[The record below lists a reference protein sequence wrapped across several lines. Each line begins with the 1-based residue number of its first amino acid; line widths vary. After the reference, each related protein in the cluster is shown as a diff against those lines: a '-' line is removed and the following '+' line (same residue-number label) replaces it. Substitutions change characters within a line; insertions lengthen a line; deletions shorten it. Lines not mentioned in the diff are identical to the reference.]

1 MKNPPQTL
9 FQKARD
15 VLQHAYCP
23 YSSFPVAACVETPN
37 GNLYAAVNVEN
48 ACYNLGTCAETN
60 AIAQMISQGETTI
73 SRILILTPT
82 KTVTPPCGGC
92 RQRIAEFAQA
102 DISVHLCSTYGNH
115 EVYTIGKLIPAAF
128 GPNNMEPS

>member
-1 MKNPPQTL
+1 MKNPPQIL
-9 FQKARD
+9 LQKAQD

-23 YSSFPVAACVETPN
+23 YSSFPVAACVETPS

-60 AIAQMISQGETTI
+60 AIAQMISQGETNI
-73 SRILILTPT
+73 SQILILTPT
-82 KTVTPPCGGC
+82 NIVTSPCGGC

-102 DISVHLCSTYGNH
+102 DASVHLCSTNGKH
-115 EVYTIGKLIPAAF
+115 EVHTIGELIPAAF
-128 GPNNMEPS
+128 GPNNMESS

>member
-1 MKNPPQTL
+1 MKNPPRTV
-9 FQKARD
+9 QKARD
-15 VLQHAYCP
+15 VLTAYCP

-73 SRILILTPT
+73 SRILILLPT
-82 KTVTPPCGGC
+82 K
-92 RQRIAEFAQA
+92 Q
-102 DISVHLCSTYGNH
+102 
-115 EVYTIGKLIPAAF
+115 
-128 GPNNMEPS
+128 